1 MTALPTTTKSRLQKI
16 PQVPGVVWEG
26 DRRPLGSMA
35 SHLDLGLES
44 DGDCVIWVDGSEG
57 AVRAMDVVG
66 SDMGIEAVVRTLL
79 RAIESPHHPGQP
91 QRPQKIVVRDREIQF
106 FLRGVLQDLD
116 INIEYSRQ
124 LPLIDRLFDSFS
136 EVAEDSSS
144 SLPTVYREAIEEI
157 AAKIW
162 DNAPWELMADSDIL
176 RVELKN
182 CQVSEVYLCIMGM
195 MSAEYGVLLYRSL
208 ESLKQFRAA
217 ALGENKSPVELEK
230 AFLAQDCWFLNYE
243 EAEHQA
249 EKPQDLANT
258 VDFEPFFGS
267 LHPFEGMRP
276 FLDEEEAKIIY
287 VVLESL
293 FRFCD
298 RHRLALAQ
306 EPIEVLSK
314 SYRITLPETKTSKQ
328 SVSTKVSTLPELT
341 HELLNIGIDPDDDDF
356 DADIDVPIQEDL
368 IPDGSL
374 ISLASIPSQ
383 LIEQLQQQSKTYY
396 QSLNI
401 VLKAQELPTIFVQTT
416 RPKAKELITKIQ
428 DAGGLKAVCFNPG
441 QDPFSGECYDLG
453 MLQTGDDELH
463 IFAEYSQEVTQQVR
477 AIEKWH
483 QRCQKTKG
491 CCGLVVA
498 MGAKGNNR
506 GNPQPKDILAL
517 FEVKA
522 INGADL
528 GMGTL
533 QLMPNFEF

>member
-16 PQVPGVVWEG
+16 PQAIGTVWEG

-35 SHLDLGLES
+35 SHLDLGLEN
-44 DGDCVIWVDGSEG
+44 GGECIIWVDGSEG

-66 SDMGIEAVVRTLL
+66 EDMGIEAVVRTLL

-91 QRPQKIVVRDREIQF
+91 HRPQKIVVRDREIQF

-116 INIEYSRQ
+116 INIEYSPQ
-124 LPLIDRLFDSFS
+124 LPLIDRLFASFS
-136 EVAEDSSS
+136 EVAEDSPS
-144 SLPTVYREAIEEI
+144 SLPTVYREAIEEV
-157 AAKIW
+157 AGKIW
-162 DNAPWELMADSDIL
+162 DNAPWEFMADSDIL

-182 CQVSEVYLCIMGM
+182 CQISEIYVCIMGM

-217 ALGENKSPVELEK
+217 ALGENKSPAELEK

-243 EAEHQA
+243 EVESQA
-249 EKPQDLANT
+249 KKSKNWSDTAN
-258 VDFEPFFGS
+258 FEPFFGS

-298 RHRLALAQ
+298 RHRADLTE
-306 EPIEVLSK
+306 EPIEALSK
-314 SYRITLPETKTSKQ
+314 SYRIALPEVDTPKQ

-341 HELLNIGIDPDDDDF
+341 HELLSIGIDRDDDEF
-356 DADIDVPIQEDL
+356 DGDLDIPIQEDL

-374 ISLASIPSQ
+374 ISLASISVQ
-383 LIEQLQQQSKTYY
+383 LIEQLQQQSKTHY
-396 QSLNI
+396 QSLDI
-401 VLKAQELPTIFVQTT
+401 ILKAKELPAIFVQTT
-416 RPKAKELITKIQ
+416 RPKAKELIAKIK

-441 QDPFSGECYDLG
+441 QDPFSGESYDLG
-453 MLQTGDDELH
+453 MLQTGDNELH
-463 IFAEYSQEVTQQVR
+463 IFAEYSQEVTQQVQ
-477 AIEKWH
+477 AIKKWH

-498 MGAKGNNR
+498 MGAKGSNR